1 MTMLQVIL
9 NYDIEKEVIAFDETL
24 NGTGYILVDDGGLK
38 NYFVKLQDY
47 KAELIKQ
54 YFINPPQAENLYI
67 NPNFVMAVGEEL
79 VEGYPCLTYGNPYG
93 NLYGN
98 HEDIQIQPVDGM
110 TVKEL
115 LELVEQKKEDML
127 LAE

>member
-24 NGTGYILVDDGGLK
+24 AGSGHILVDDGGLK

-79 VEGYPCLTYGNPYG
+79 MEGYPCLTYGN
-93 NLYGN
+93 
-98 HEDIQIQPVDGM
+98 HDDIQIQPVDGM